1 MPKISIVMPMLNS
14 IKYLDECILS
24 VLNQTIKDIEI
35 IIVDAGSVDG
45 TVERLQE
52 YAGKDDR
59 IKILVSDK
67 KSMGYQYNM
76 GIKAATGDY
85 IGFVES
91 DDYVV
96 SDMYEKLLAYTSGG
110 TVVWVKSDYY
120 FFMEYPE
127 IGRQMI
133 PVKENRNIC
142 YGEVFNPQENIEL
155 YTKERYMWN
164 GIYKR
169 DFLMENQIFLNETPG
184 AAYQDMGFFLQAYM
198 YAHKAVYLEDCL
210 YCYRRDNPGSSMH
223 VKRSVF
229 YTVNETL
236 YVADIIRKKPVLYQL
251 FWDTHCR
258 NSYQYFRGFYRE
270 LLGQDEYSEEVK
282 DAIERYRQFCLSEDY
297 RYNNQEIQWLAEGS
311 DIYDYKVKDM
321 WTAEEE
327 MFREQTR
334 LLLSKERVAIMGC
347 GDNGLGVLS
356 LLLRLNQNTV
366 ICLSDN
372 DSKKWGLQ
380 IMGIPVVSPQEM
392 AQLDLDAIVI
402 ANANYVTEIKKQL
415 EELSVPENEICI
427 APGIMR
433 VRGTSILPEGEIVP
447 VC

>member
-1 MPKISIVMPMLNS
+1 MPKISIIMPMLNS
-14 IKYLDECILS
+14 IKYLDECMMS

-45 TVERLQE
+45 TVECLQE
-52 YAGKDDR
+52 YANKDAR
-59 IKILVSDK
+59 VKILASDK

-76 GIKAATGDY
+76 GIRAATGDY

-96 SDMYEKLLAYTSGG
+96 SDMYEKLFSYTGNG
-110 TVVWVKSDYY
+110 IVDWVKSDYY

-127 IGRQMI
+127 IGRQLM
-133 PVKENRNIC
+133 PVKENRNIH
-142 YGEVFNPQENIEL
+142 YGKVFNPQENIEL

-164 GIYKR
+164 GIYRR
-169 DFLMENQIFLNETPG
+169 DFLLDNNIFLNETPG

-236 YVADIIRKKPVLYQL
+236 YVADIIRKTPDLYKL

-270 LLGQDEYSEEVK
+270 LLEQDEYSEEVK
-282 DAIERYRQFCLSEDY
+282 EAIERYRQFCLSEDY
-297 RYNNQEIQWLAEGS
+297 RCDNEEIRWLKKGL
-311 DIYDYKVKDM
+311 DVYGCRVKDM
-321 WTAEEE
+321 WNVEEE
-327 MFREQTR
+327 LFHEQTKM
-334 LLLSKERVAIMGC
+334 LLSKEKVAIMGC

-356 LLLRLNQNTV
+356 LLLRLNRNTV

-392 AQLDLDAIVI
+392 VRFDLDAIAI

-415 EELSVPENEICI
+415 EELGVPENKICI

-433 VRGTSILPEGEIVP
+433 VRGTSVLLDGEIVP

>member
-35 IIVDAGSVDG
+35 IIVDTGSVDG

-110 TVVWVKSDYY
+110 TVDWVKSDYY

-155 YTKERYMWN
+155 YTKERY
-164 GIYKR
+164 K
-169 DFLMENQIFLNETPG
+169 
-184 AAYQDMGFFLQAYM
+184 
-198 YAHKAVYLEDCL
+198 
-210 YCYRRDNPGSSMH
+210 
-223 VKRSVF
+223 
-229 YTVNETL
+229 
-236 YVADIIRKKPVLYQL
+236 
-251 FWDTHCR
+251 
-258 NSYQYFRGFYRE
+258 
-270 LLGQDEYSEEVK
+270 
-282 DAIERYRQFCLSEDY
+282 
-297 RYNNQEIQWLAEGS
+297 
-311 DIYDYKVKDM
+311 
-321 WTAEEE
+321 
-327 MFREQTR
+327 
-334 LLLSKERVAIMGC
+334 
-347 GDNGLGVLS
+347 
-356 LLLRLNQNTV
+356 
-366 ICLSDN
+366 
-372 DSKKWGLQ
+372 
-380 IMGIPVVSPQEM
+380 
-392 AQLDLDAIVI
+392 
-402 ANANYVTEIKKQL
+402 
-415 EELSVPENEICI
+415 
-427 APGIMR
+427 
-433 VRGTSILPEGEIVP
+433 
-447 VC
+447 